1 MFKKIIVCLVFMSV
15 ILVSAVPALTKDK
28 VTLWVGW
35 PLLMPTFEKVEKD
48 YEELNPDVDVEILA
62 YDIREFERKLAI
74 TLPAGTGPDIFIT
87 SEYIAPMYIE
97 AGYVA
102 EPPEKIVEFVED
114 KYQSLVVQINT
125 FDGKIYGVPHIGIAR
140 VLYWNKDMF
149 FEEGIG
155 GPPETWDEL
164 IDYAQKL
171 AKYDS
176 KGNLVRS
183 GISMRLFGG
192 GSGVTEKFAV
202 HLCQAGG
209 TVLGRTKDGKWRA
222 NYNNEAGVD
231 TVKLY
236 VDIVHK
242 YKADSFDIKHDTEAF
257 ALELAAMYVR
267 ELFPIPQIR
276 EANPDL
282 NFGTALMPR
291 YKEWGTVFNTE
302 SAFVYKMTENYDL
315 AWDLIEFF
323 NQEKYLKEWFRNSGW
338 VPPRI
343 DIDFTDIFA
352 EEPAYKTAL
361 EFPEGYIFA
370 TYPPLPCVDEIYT
383 KLGERLEKAFRDS
396 SLVDN
401 PEGIKLVLE
410 GAAEETNEILRENG
424 LYGEGEI
431 EPYWVISK

>member
-1 MFKKIIVCLVFMSV
+1 MQC
-15 ILVSAVPALTKDK
+15 IL
-28 VTLWVGW
+28 
-35 PLLMPTFEKVEKD
+35 
-48 YEELNPDVDVEILA
+48 EEI
-62 YDIREFERKLAI
+62 
-74 TLPAGTGPDIFIT
+74 
-87 SEYIAPMYIE
+87 
-97 AGYVA
+97 
-102 EPPEKIVEFVED
+102 
-114 KYQSLVVQINT
+114 
-125 FDGKIYGVPHIGIAR
+125 
-140 VLYWNKDMF
+140 
-149 FEEGIG
+149 EGIG
-155 GPPETWDEL
+155 PVYGEKLRAIGITTVDKLLERCAGKQGRVAVARETGIDEKSILTWTNHADLFRIQGIGPQFSEL
-164 IDYAQKL
+164 L
-171 AKYDS
+171 
-176 KGNLVRS
+176 
-183 GISMRLFGG
+183 
-192 GSGVTEKFAV
+192 E
-202 HLCQAGG
+202 
-209 TVLGRTKDGKWRA
+209 
-222 NYNNEAGVD
+222 EAGVD